1 MLPDF
6 NPAGDLPPG
15 IHQAAWTELV
25 QRFGGQAG
33 QRAACT
39 RRLAHILGLAQRTG
53 ALRRIVVFG
62 SYVTTKD
69 EPNDVDVVLVMDDGF
84 RLGECPAESR
94 AVFDHSLAQARYGA
108 SVFWVRPAMVIG
120 QTVEEFIQYW
130 QIKRGGG
137 RRGIVE
143 LLI

>member
-1 MLPDF
+1 VLPDF

-15 IHQAAWTELV
+15 IHRATWTELV
-25 QRFGGQAG
+25 ERFGAQTG

-39 RRLAHILGLAQRTG
+39 RRLAHILALARNTG

-62 SYVTTKD
+62 SYITTKD
-69 EPNDVDVVLVMDDGF
+69 EPNDVDLILVMDDDF
-84 RLGECPAESR
+84 RLGETSEDSR

-137 RRGIVE
+137 KRGIVE
-143 LLI
+143 LIL